1 MSFIRVRARAT
12 LPSMQT
18 SKTRHQFY
26 LPDDLSA
33 KLEALSTT
41 PGTSKTS
48 ILSDAL
54 AAWMERAGAQE
65 IDERFG
71 PRFDRLSRS
80 VERTEQKLDL
90 VIETLGLFV
99 QHQLTITAHQPAF
112 DRETA
117 QVGLQ
122 RYQQFSDQVG
132 RRLTKSRGLSAVT
145 VKPREQL

>member
-1 MSFIRVRARAT
+1 MSFTGGRARAT

-18 SKTRHQFY
+18 SKIRHQFY
-26 LPDDLSA
+26 LPGALSA
-33 KLEALSTT
+33 KLDALATR

-54 AAWMERAGAQE
+54 TAWMERAGAQE
-65 IDERFG
+65 IDECFG

-80 VERTEQKLDL
+80 VERAEYKLDL

-112 DRETA
+112 DRETG
-117 QVGLQ
+117 QLGLE
-122 RYQQFSDQVG
+122 RYRQFSDQVG
-132 RRLTKSRGLSAVT
+132 RKLAEGRSLASVTIKS
-145 VKPREQL
+145 KE